1 MFWNQ
6 RELALHAGECQQE
19 RYGHR
24 PDLFRGQG
32 FLAEKLAL
40 EYDAC
45 QLCLSSLI
53 GGKGR
58 EEALAPAVSC
68 CQRKKFQQF
77 IKHLGL

>member
-1 MFWNQ
+1 
-6 RELALHAGECQQE
+6 
-19 RYGHR
+19 
-24 PDLFRGQG
+24 LFRGQG
-32 FLAEKLAL
+32 ALAEKLAL

-45 QLCLSSLI
+45 QLCSSSLI

-58 EEALAPAVSC
+58 EGALAAAVSC